1 MSDPSKRKSNI
12 FKSTRTRHFR
22 TGQKK
27 FIQRVLKC
35 LENASMLLKTCS
47 RFNPRGRHIYEFGV
61 LGGSGNYTETD
72 QSLLAMFAFPC
83 KE

>member
-1 MSDPSKRKSNI
+1 
-12 FKSTRTRHFR
+12 
-22 TGQKK
+22 
-27 FIQRVLKC
+27 
-35 LENASMLLKTCS
+35 MLLKTCS